1 MKALSGFVG
10 AVNLIVG
17 TGHVLEGDLVI
28 GAINVV
34 LGVAMLWLWGK
45 KP

>member
-10 AVNLIVG
+10 AANLIVG
-17 TGHVLEGDLVI
+17 TSHVLEGSLAI
-28 GAINVV
+28 GVINVV
-34 LGVAMLWLWGK
+34 LGVALLWLWGK